1 MLTKTKPDLVQTIE
15 NDIIC
20 AEVDT
25 LAAIKAQI
33 AALQVTEKEL
43 TEKLKATGRDR
54 LYGTLHE
61 ASISLAE
68 RTTVDTKRLRADLGE
83 ECIAPYLNTT
93 LVTSLRIT
101 ARKT

>member
-1 MLTKTKPDLVQTIE
+1 MLTKTPNLVETIE
-15 NDIIC
+15 NDLIC

-33 AALQVTEKEL
+33 AKLQEREKEL
-43 TEKLKATGRDR
+43 TEGLKATGRDR
-54 LYGTLHE
+54 ILGTLHE

-83 ECIAPYLNTT
+83 EIIAPYLNTT